1 MRHTP
6 HALHL
11 RGVRVCILQCHQGE
25 VGGAFATAMD
35 YFWREDAPWLVL
47 QLPTGRRVAAP
58 AAWTD
63 LPDDQVPR
71 PSNRLLLNAQALA
84 AMTPLCQRLRQ
95 ARSPRRRPS

>member
-6 HALHL
+6 HSLHF
-11 RGVRVCILQCHQGE
+11 RGVRVGILQCHQGE
-25 VGGAFATAMD
+25 VGGAFATVTD

-47 QLPTGRRVAAP
+47 QLPNGRRVAAP

-63 LPDDQVPR
+63 LSNDKVPT
-71 PSNRLLLNAQALA
+71 PSNRPLLSALSLS

-95 ARSPRRRPS
+95 ARSSRRRPA